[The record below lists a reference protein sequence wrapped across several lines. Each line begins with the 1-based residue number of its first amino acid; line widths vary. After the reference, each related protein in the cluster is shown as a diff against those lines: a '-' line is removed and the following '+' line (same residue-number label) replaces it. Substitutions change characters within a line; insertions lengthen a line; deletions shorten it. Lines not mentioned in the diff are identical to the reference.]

1 MPIKIPQNLPASEI
15 LEKEGVLL
23 IQEDDAIRQ
32 DIRPLKIALLNLMP
46 KKIETETQIARV
58 LAGSPLQIEITLVA
72 VGGHQPKNTSRDH
85 MIDFY
90 KAWTDIKNEKFDGL
104 IITGAPIE
112 QIPFEDVDYWDELC
126 QIFDW
131 SRSNV
136 FGLFNL
142 CWGAQAALYH
152 FYDIPKYQLDN
163 KRFGIYSHNVCNNKS
178 ILLHGIDDEIQIPI
192 SRHTENR
199 ITDFGKLPQLELLI
213 DSKEAGMCL
222 VHDKNLRHFHMFNH
236 IEYDSNTLGEEYKR
250 DLEAGKH
257 TSLPKNYYPNDN
269 VDEPPINTW
278 RGNGH
283 LLFTNWINYL
293 YQSTHLKLQI
303 SDNISACTRLKE
315 FSWLKSFIYIL
326 TK

>member
-1 MPIKIPQNLPASEI
+1 MKSFITMPIKIPQNLPASEI

-90 KAWTDIKNEKFDGL
+90 KAWTEIKNEKFDGL

-192 SRHTENR
+192 SRHTENK
-199 ITDFGKLPQLELLI
+199 ITDFSKLPQLELLI

-236 IEYDSNTLGEEYKR
+236 IEYDSNTLGDEYKR

-293 YQSTHLKLQI
+293 YQSTPFKI
-303 SDNISACTRLKE
+303 TDIG
-315 FSWLKSFIYIL
+315 
-326 TK
+326 

>member
-1 MPIKIPQNLPASEI
+1 MKSFITMPIKIPQNLPASEI

-90 KAWTDIKNEKFDGL
+90 KAWTEIKNEKFDGL

-192 SRHTENR
+192 SRHTENK
-199 ITDFGKLPQLELLI
+199 ITDFSKLPQLELLI

-293 YQSTHLKLQI
+293 YQSTPFKI
-303 SDNISACTRLKE
+303 TDIG
-315 FSWLKSFIYIL
+315 
-326 TK
+326 

>member
-1 MPIKIPQNLPASEI
+1 MKSFITMPIKIPQNLPASEI

-90 KAWTDIKNEKFDGL
+90 KAWTEIKNEKFDGL

-199 ITDFGKLPQLELLI
+199 ITDFDKLPQLELLI

-293 YQSTHLKLQI
+293 YQSTPFKI
-303 SDNISACTRLKE
+303 TDIG
-315 FSWLKSFIYIL
+315 
-326 TK
+326 

>member
-1 MPIKIPQNLPASEI
+1 MPIKIPQNLPASKI

-58 LAGSPLQIEITLVA
+58 LAGSPLQIEMTLVA
-72 VGGHQPKNTSRDH
+72 IGGHQPKNTSRDH

-90 KAWTDIKNEKFDGL
+90 KAWIDVKNEKFDGL

-152 FYDIPKYQLDN
+152 FHDIPKYQLTN

-178 ILLHGIDDEIQIPI
+178 ILLHGIDDEIQIPV

-199 ITDFGKLPQLELLI
+199 ITDFEKLPQLEILI

-222 VHDKNLRHFHMFNH
+222 VHDKKLGHFHMFNH
-236 IEYDSNTLGEEYKR
+236 IEYDSNTLDEEHKR
-250 DLEAGKH
+250 DLEAGKS
-257 TSLPKNYYPNDN
+257 TSLPKNYYPNDDIN
-269 VDEPPINTW
+269 KPPINTW

-293 YQSTHLKLQI
+293 YQSAPFKITDIGK
-303 SDNISACTRLKE
+303 DA
-315 FSWLKSFIYIL
+315 IYI
-326 TK
+326 KFEG

>member
-90 KAWTDIKNEKFDGL
+90 KAWTEIKNEKFDGL

-250 DLEAGKH
+250 DLEAGKL

-293 YQSTHLKLQI
+293 YQSTPFKI
-303 SDNISACTRLKE
+303 TDIR
-315 FSWLKSFIYIL
+315 
-326 TK
+326 

>member
-1 MPIKIPQNLPASEI
+1 MKSFITMPIKIPQNLPASEI

-90 KAWTDIKNEKFDGL
+90 KAWTEIKNEKFDGL

-293 YQSTHLKLQI
+293 YQSTPFKI
-303 SDNISACTRLKE
+303 TDIG
-315 FSWLKSFIYIL
+315 
-326 TK
+326 

>member
-1 MPIKIPQNLPASEI
+1 MKSFITMPIKIPQNLPASEI

-90 KAWTDIKNEKFDGL
+90 KAWTEIKNEKFDGL

-192 SRHTENR
+192 SRHTENK
-199 ITDFGKLPQLELLI
+199 ITDFSKLPQLELLI

-236 IEYDSNTLGEEYKR
+236 IEYDSNTLGDEYKR

-293 YQSTHLKLQI
+293 YQSTPFKI
-303 SDNISACTRLKE
+303 TDIR
-315 FSWLKSFIYIL
+315 
-326 TK
+326 

>member
-90 KAWTDIKNEKFDGL
+90 KAWTEIKNEKFDGL

-250 DLEAGKH
+250 DLKAGKL

-293 YQSTHLKLQI
+293 YQSTPFKI
-303 SDNISACTRLKE
+303 TDIR
-315 FSWLKSFIYIL
+315 
-326 TK
+326 

>member
-1 MPIKIPQNLPASEI
+1 MKSFITMPIKIPQNLPASEI

-90 KAWTDIKNEKFDGL
+90 KAWTEIKNEKFDGL

-257 TSLPKNYYPNDN
+257 TSLPKNYFPNDN
-269 VDEPPINTW
+269 VNEPPINTW

-293 YQSTHLKLQI
+293 YQSTPFKI
-303 SDNISACTRLKE
+303 TDIG
-315 FSWLKSFIYIL
+315 
-326 TK
+326 

>member
-90 KAWTDIKNEKFDGL
+90 KAWTEIKNEKFDGL

-250 DLEAGKH
+250 DLEAGKL

-293 YQSTHLKLQI
+293 YQSTPFKI
-303 SDNISACTRLKE
+303 TDIK
-315 FSWLKSFIYIL
+315 
-326 TK
+326 

>member
-90 KAWTDIKNEKFDGL
+90 KAWTEIKNEKFDGL

-236 IEYDSNTLGEEYKR
+236 IEYESNTLGEEYKR
-250 DLEAGKH
+250 DLEAGKL

-293 YQSTHLKLQI
+293 YQSTPFKLTDI
-303 SDNISACTRLKE
+303 G
-315 FSWLKSFIYIL
+315 
-326 TK
+326 

>member
-1 MPIKIPQNLPASEI
+1 MPIKIPENLPASEI

-23 IQEDDAIRQ
+23 IQENDAIRQ

-58 LAGSPLQIEITLVA
+58 LAGSPLQIEMTLVA
-72 VGGHQPKNTSRDH
+72 ISGHQPKNTSRDH

-90 KAWTDIKNEKFDGL
+90 KNWTEVKDEKFDGL

-112 QIPFEDVDYWDELC
+112 QLAFEQVDYWKELC

-131 SRSNV
+131 SKKNV

-152 FYDIPKYQLDN
+152 FYNIPKYQLDQ
-163 KRFGIYSHNVCNNKS
+163 KRFGIYSHTVCNNKS
-178 ILLHGIDDEIQIPI
+178 ILLHGIDDEIKIPV

-199 ITDFGKLPQLELLI
+199 FVDFGELPQLEVLI
-213 DSKEAGMCL
+213 ESQEAGMCL
-222 VHDKNLRHFHMFNH
+222 VHDKSLRHFHMFNH

-250 DLEAGKH
+250 DLEAGK
-257 TSLPKNYYPNDN
+257 SPNLPRNYYPNN
-269 VDEPPINTW
+269 NINEFPVNTW

-283 LLFTNWINYL
+283 LLFTNWVNYL
-293 YQSTHLKLQI
+293 YQNTPFKVADI
-303 SDNISACTRLKE
+303 GIN
-315 FSWLKSFIYIL
+315 
-326 TK
+326 

>member
-1 MPIKIPQNLPASEI
+1 MKSFITMPIKIPQNLPASEI

-90 KAWTDIKNEKFDGL
+90 KAWTEIKNEKFDGL

-250 DLEAGKH
+250 DLEAGKL

-293 YQSTHLKLQI
+293 YQSTPFKLTDI
-303 SDNISACTRLKE
+303 G
-315 FSWLKSFIYIL
+315 
-326 TK
+326 

>member
-1 MPIKIPQNLPASEI
+1 VKSFITMPIKIPQNLPASEI

-90 KAWTDIKNEKFDGL
+90 KAWTEIKNEKFDGL

-199 ITDFGKLPQLELLI
+199 ITDFDKLPQLELLI

-293 YQSTHLKLQI
+293 YQSTPFKI
-303 SDNISACTRLKE
+303 TDIG
-315 FSWLKSFIYIL
+315 
-326 TK
+326 

>member
-90 KAWTDIKNEKFDGL
+90 KAWTEIKNEKFDGL

-192 SRHTENR
+192 SRHTENK
-199 ITDFGKLPQLELLI
+199 ITDFSKLPQLELLI

-293 YQSTHLKLQI
+293 YQSTPFKI
-303 SDNISACTRLKE
+303 TDIG
-315 FSWLKSFIYIL
+315 
-326 TK
+326 

>member
-1 MPIKIPQNLPASEI
+1 MKSFITMPIKIPQNLPASEI

-90 KAWTDIKNEKFDGL
+90 KAWTEIKNEKFDGL

-250 DLEAGKH
+250 DLEAGKL

-293 YQSTHLKLQI
+293 YQSTPFKI
-303 SDNISACTRLKE
+303 TDIR
-315 FSWLKSFIYIL
+315 
-326 TK
+326 

>member
-90 KAWTDIKNEKFDGL
+90 KAWTEIKNEKFDGL

-250 DLEAGKH
+250 DLEAGKL

-269 VDEPPINTW
+269 ADEPPINTW

-293 YQSTHLKLQI
+293 YQSTPFKI
-303 SDNISACTRLKE
+303 TDIK
-315 FSWLKSFIYIL
+315 
-326 TK
+326 

>member
-90 KAWTDIKNEKFDGL
+90 KAWTEIKNEKFDGL

-222 VHDKNLRHFHMFNH
+222 VHDKNLRHFHMFDH

-250 DLEAGKH
+250 DLKAGKL

-293 YQSTHLKLQI
+293 YQSTPFKI
-303 SDNISACTRLKE
+303 SDIR
-315 FSWLKSFIYIL
+315 
-326 TK
+326 

>member
-90 KAWTDIKNEKFDGL
+90 KAWTEIKNEKFDGL

-250 DLEAGKH
+250 DLEAGKL

-293 YQSTHLKLQI
+293 YQSTPFKLTDI
-303 SDNISACTRLKE
+303 G
-315 FSWLKSFIYIL
+315 
-326 TK
+326 

>member
-90 KAWTDIKNEKFDGL
+90 KAWTEIKNEKFDGL

-199 ITDFGKLPQLELLI
+199 ITDFDKLPQLELLI

-293 YQSTHLKLQI
+293 YQSTPFKI
-303 SDNISACTRLKE
+303 TDIG
-315 FSWLKSFIYIL
+315 
-326 TK
+326 

>member
-90 KAWTDIKNEKFDGL
+90 KAWTEIKNEKFDGL

-236 IEYDSNTLGEEYKR
+236 IEYDSDTLGEEYKR

-293 YQSTHLKLQI
+293 YQSTPFKI
-303 SDNISACTRLKE
+303 TDIG
-315 FSWLKSFIYIL
+315 
-326 TK
+326 